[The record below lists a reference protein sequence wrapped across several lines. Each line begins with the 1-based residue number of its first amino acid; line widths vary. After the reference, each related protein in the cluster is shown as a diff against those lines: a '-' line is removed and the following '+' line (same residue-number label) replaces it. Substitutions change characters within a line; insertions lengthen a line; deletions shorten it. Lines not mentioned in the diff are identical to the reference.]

1 MADHWVRVVQKLPSP
16 ASRLHIRH
24 AANEP
29 WWPQVIDDYWSG
41 RLGGLERVPSSK
53 FAEVDR
59 GSVGPEPRV
68 VYFKRFLRRGS
79 FDSFKHLVR
88 ASRAA
93 RAFAGIRL
101 FSDAGFSST
110 CVSCIVEARRLGV
123 VRESCLVTEEVPD
136 APSLTHWLFD
146 DSFGAGPDRPRRRRF
161 LRELGA
167 EVGAIHAAGLY
178 HGDMRHG
185 NVLCREDGSGWRF
198 AWLDLERSSA
208 YSRLPIERRVYN
220 LSQLNL
226 WRDGLTFGDRWVF
239 WAAYVERA
247 GLDRAAA
254 KNVLCRVV
262 AETQRRW
269 RIRGWWK

>member
-16 ASRLHIRH
+16 ASRLHSRH

-123 VRESCLVTEEVPD
+123 VRESCLVTEELPD

-146 DSFGAGPDRPRRRRF
+146 DSIGHDAGAFFVSWEPRSARF
-161 LRELGA
+161 TLPGSTMVICGTATSCVARTVR
-167 EVGAIHAAGLY
+167 VG
-178 HGDMRHG
+178 DSR
-185 NVLCREDGSGWRF
+185 GSISSAPPPTPGY
-198 AWLDLERSSA
+198 RSS
-208 YSRLPIERRVYN
+208 
-220 LSQLNL
+220 
-226 WRDGLTFGDRWVF
+226 
-239 WAAYVERA
+239 
-247 GLDRAAA
+247 
-254 KNVLCRVV
+254 V
-262 AETQRRW
+262 AST
-269 RIRGWWK
+269 ISPS